1 MKKSLNNKI
10 DHKTV
15 FLGLGGA
22 GKTTLINRLIYGD
35 KGSIIATTPTLGVAI
50 GLFEIVRRNKRFQIL
65 AADCGGQLG
74 FARALWMPQVQSSD
88 GVVFLFDSANPDS
101 IDETKI
107 WLVEV
112 LNWIKTTS
120 DKKDRPLLFLAN
132 KSDLEQAIPL
142 SEIIRKLKLDD
153 FINNSFGV
161 YQISALKGT
170 NVDDAFDWLLERV
183 SKNVA

>member
-1 MKKSLNNKI
+1 MKKPSKNNF

-35 KGSIIATTPTLGVAI
+35 KGAKQITTPTLGVAI
-50 GLFEIVRRNKRFQIL
+50 GIFEVFKKNKRLQVL

-88 GVVFLFDSANPDS
+88 GVVFLFDSAEPDS
-101 IDETKI
+101 IDEVKK
-107 WLVEV
+107 WLDEV
-112 LNWIKTTS
+112 LNWIKVAN

-132 KSDLEQAIPL
+132 KSDLKQAISLP
-142 SEIIRKLKLDD
+142 EIITQLHLKD

-170 NVDDAFDWLLERV
+170 NVDDAFEWLLDRI
-183 SKNVA
+183 AI